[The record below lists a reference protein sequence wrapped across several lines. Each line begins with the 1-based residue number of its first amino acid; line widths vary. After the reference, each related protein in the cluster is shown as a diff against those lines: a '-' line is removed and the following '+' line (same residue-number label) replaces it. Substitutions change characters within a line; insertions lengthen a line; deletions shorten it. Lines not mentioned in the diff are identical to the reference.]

1 MAKKLTSSF
10 TIFIFAISLLGVSC
24 NPIALPIAFSRII
37 SPDSGPFE
45 AKRSFLNG
53 GGGWKPVIL
62 MNGEN
67 ENTATNQASDI
78 NSLDV
83 QALQTAEYANTFD
96 NEGLTTF
103 LYNKR
108 SFLKGDYWKPV
119 ILMDDANEKTSS
131 NQAYNT
137 NSLDVQALQAA
148 EYANTYDNEAA
159 KNFLYNKR
167 SFLKGDYWKP
177 VILMNGANEKTSSN
191 QAYNTN
197 SLDVQALQAAEY
209 ANTYDNE
216 AAKNFLYNK
225 RSFLKGDDWK
235 PVIFM
240 NGMSETT
247 AANQAANVNTLDI
260 QALQAAEFANT
271 YNNDYANTFLE
282 LTLDSSGMFDDYY
295 LNLLGWSNKNMV
307 EIGLDKSV
315 HLWNARTEEVKTLAF
330 TRSGISTISSLFW
343 SEDGDYF
350 VVGLNGD
357 IQIWDISSA
366 QNIRSM
372 SGHTTCKKE
381 KRTTDFSEFIES
393 EKGQPQSV
401 DDTIVKLVDRA
412 NNSTLLEDRRAAI
425 LGLKGLSRE
434 YRKEVGEKSLYALLK
449 ILNEDRADIDTSKAI
464 LEILKILYISVRFI
478 DEIIKDSSNIML
490 FLEILQEYDFYVRFN
505 NVQLLR
511 TLLAIRSDNLQ
522 DYILGA
528 PMGISRLMDLLDDKR
543 EIIRNEGLLLLTSL
557 TENNAEIQKIVAFEN
572 AFERLIEIIVEEDG
586 LNGGIIVQDCMQL
599 IINLL
604 RYNVSNQYHNSSKP
618 TEIDYLIQD
627 WNEQKIINTIVLLE
641 LMRMLVVPNNMNT
654 LTNQKV
660 MIQCGVFK
668 PVIELSLSSNA
679 PSAVKTHSL
688 YTLADLVHGNQ
699 ISQELLSKSVII
711 TKIPALPSLSTSS
724 LSTLSSSTITTQ
736 NTATG
741 NSNSFD
747 HQSYSYG
754 DDGSRSSF
762 NDSLPN
768 LPPRPAVLAL
778 ISVAVGAEYVES
790 YQTRAAATYA
800 FEAYTYNNISA
811 QLVLASTLTPPPDDN
826 PNSEIISVKPQSAG
840 SLLLSALLEWED
852 SEADPYVVW
861 FASVILSHI
870 LKDNERAKEIA
881 RKLIVE
887 DNQDVNND
895 VGNGNGTVFNSG
907 MVDGNVSDNTNGNNY
922 NSGNGNNGVINNDGY
937 GDGGSNEKHVTLLN
951 SVAKN
956 LMMATRQNADVRVL
970 IGYLC
975 LLCVWLWDSP
985 QCVKQFL
992 SDSAHLQTLITP
1004 ITQSSSVDA
1013 RVQGLCAFLLGICY
1027 HFNHISDSL
1036 VSRSTLQPILHNRIG
1051 VDQFINRITRLRES
1065 PHFKHASQY
1074 LQVFLEEE
1082 SIQRSVKSDPNAP
1095 QYSSNNKDLQNDL
1108 DSASMFSSLKEV
1120 IKAQEQEITQL
1131 KNLIKQFEEKL
1142 EIQTKSNEEVSLLKT
1157 QIDLLKSEKEKEK
1170 EKHQKLSKEQDDLLV
1185 CLADQDA
1192 TIKKYKT
1199 RLISLGEQ
1207 LTTKW
1212 FFNYHHYKSFKKR
1225 YYSSKKSSSEPVTL
1239 SFSKY
1244 DPLSNKSINLI
1255 PPLLIL
1261 HGLFGSKQNWKS
1273 LAKMFAQSLNTSV
1286 YALDLRNHG
1295 DSPHSSIVNYKIMSD
1310 DVAKFIIDHKLNQ
1323 AIIMGHSMGGKVAMA
1338 MALRQVPQVER
1349 LIVVDASPTNVRIS
1363 DEFAFYIDTM
1373 KKVENVGV
1381 IKQSKADEIMQDYIS
1396 NPSIRNFLLTNLKKD
1411 PDTGLYKF
1419 RIPLDILD
1427 DSLIY
1432 PTIETF
1438 FPNSIIAE
1446 VDAGHWVH
1454 AEKPLEFANIV
1465 TDFLKS

>member
-1 MAKKLTSSF
+1 MEFLSRGYKG
-10 TIFIFAISLLGVSC
+10 LLG
-24 NPIALPIAFSRII
+24 
-37 SPDSGPFE
+37 
-45 AKRSFLNG
+45 
-53 GGGWKPVIL
+53 
-62 MNGEN
+62 
-67 ENTATNQASDI
+67 
-78 NSLDV
+78 
-83 QALQTAEYANTFD
+83 
-96 NEGLTTF
+96 
-103 LYNKR
+103 
-108 SFLKGDYWKPV
+108 
-119 ILMDDANEKTSS
+119 
-131 NQAYNT
+131 
-137 NSLDVQALQAA
+137 
-148 EYANTYDNEAA
+148 
-159 KNFLYNKR
+159 
-167 SFLKGDYWKP
+167 
-177 VILMNGANEKTSSN
+177 
-191 QAYNTN
+191 
-197 SLDVQALQAAEY
+197 
-209 ANTYDNE
+209 
-216 AAKNFLYNK
+216 
-225 RSFLKGDDWK
+225 
-235 PVIFM
+235 
-240 NGMSETT
+240 
-247 AANQAANVNTLDI
+247 
-260 QALQAAEFANT
+260 
-271 YNNDYANTFLE
+271 
-282 LTLDSSGMFDDYY
+282 
-295 LNLLGWSNKNMV
+295 
-307 EIGLDKSV
+307 
-315 HLWNARTEEVKTLAF
+315 
-330 TRSGISTISSLFW
+330 
-343 SEDGDYF
+343 
-350 VVGLNGD
+350 
-357 IQIWDISSA
+357 
-366 QNIRSM
+366 
-372 SGHTTCKKE
+372 
-381 KRTTDFSEFIES
+381 

-668 PVIELSLSSNA
+668 PVIELALSSNA

-762 NDSLPN
+762 NDPLPN

-881 RKLIVE
+881 H
-887 DNQDVNND
+887 
-895 VGNGNGTVFNSG
+895 
-907 MVDGNVSDNTNGNNY
+907 
-922 NSGNGNNGVINNDGY
+922 
-937 GDGGSNEKHVTLLN
+937 GGSNEKHVTLLN
-951 SVAKN
+951 SIAKN

-1036 VSRSTLQPILHNRIG
+1036 ISRSTLQPILHNRIG

-1074 LQVFLEEE
+1074 LQVFLEEGAKGLPNLYFDYTFVEFLKDNYE

-1199 RLISLGEQ
+1199 RLISLGEE
-1207 LTTKW
+1207 
-1212 FFNYHHYKSFKKR
+1212 SRFKK
-1225 YYSSKKSSSEPVTL
+1225 Y
-1239 SFSKY
+1239 KY

-1295 DSPHSSIVNYKIMSD
+1295 DSPHSSIVNYEIMSD
-1310 DVAKFIIDHKLNQ
+1310 DVAKFITDHKLNQ

-1396 NPSIRNFLLTNLKKD
+1396 NPSIRHFLLTNLKKD

-1419 RIPLDILD
+1419 RIPLNILD
-1427 DSLIY
+1427 DSL
-1432 PTIETF
+1432 
-1438 FPNSIIAE
+1438 
-1446 VDAGHWVH
+1446 
-1454 AEKPLEFANIV
+1454 
-1465 TDFLKS
+1465 

>member
-1 MAKKLTSSF
+1 MEFLSRGYKG
-10 TIFIFAISLLGVSC
+10 LLG
-24 NPIALPIAFSRII
+24 
-37 SPDSGPFE
+37 
-45 AKRSFLNG
+45 
-53 GGGWKPVIL
+53 
-62 MNGEN
+62 
-67 ENTATNQASDI
+67 
-78 NSLDV
+78 
-83 QALQTAEYANTFD
+83 
-96 NEGLTTF
+96 
-103 LYNKR
+103 
-108 SFLKGDYWKPV
+108 
-119 ILMDDANEKTSS
+119 
-131 NQAYNT
+131 
-137 NSLDVQALQAA
+137 
-148 EYANTYDNEAA
+148 
-159 KNFLYNKR
+159 
-167 SFLKGDYWKP
+167 
-177 VILMNGANEKTSSN
+177 
-191 QAYNTN
+191 
-197 SLDVQALQAAEY
+197 
-209 ANTYDNE
+209 
-216 AAKNFLYNK
+216 
-225 RSFLKGDDWK
+225 
-235 PVIFM
+235 
-240 NGMSETT
+240 
-247 AANQAANVNTLDI
+247 
-260 QALQAAEFANT
+260 
-271 YNNDYANTFLE
+271 
-282 LTLDSSGMFDDYY
+282 
-295 LNLLGWSNKNMV
+295 
-307 EIGLDKSV
+307 
-315 HLWNARTEEVKTLAF
+315 
-330 TRSGISTISSLFW
+330 
-343 SEDGDYF
+343 
-350 VVGLNGD
+350 
-357 IQIWDISSA
+357 
-366 QNIRSM
+366 
-372 SGHTTCKKE
+372 
-381 KRTTDFSEFIES
+381 

-604 RYNVSNQYHNSSKP
+604 RYNVSNQNFFRETSCIQRITSFLNFDNQYHNSSKP

-668 PVIELSLSSNA
+668 PVIELALSSNA

-762 NDSLPN
+762 NDPLPN

-881 RKLIVE
+881 H
-887 DNQDVNND
+887 
-895 VGNGNGTVFNSG
+895 
-907 MVDGNVSDNTNGNNY
+907 
-922 NSGNGNNGVINNDGY
+922 
-937 GDGGSNEKHVTLLN
+937 GGSNEKHVTLLN
-951 SVAKN
+951 SIAKN

-1036 VSRSTLQPILHNRIG
+1036 ISRSTLQPILHNRIG

-1199 RLISLGEQ
+1199 RLI
-1207 LTTKW
+1207 K
-1212 FFNYHHYKSFKKR
+1212 
-1225 YYSSKKSSSEPVTL
+1225 
-1239 SFSKY
+1239 
-1244 DPLSNKSINLI
+1244 
-1255 PPLLIL
+1255 
-1261 HGLFGSKQNWKS
+1261 
-1273 LAKMFAQSLNTSV
+1273 
-1286 YALDLRNHG
+1286 
-1295 DSPHSSIVNYKIMSD
+1295 
-1310 DVAKFIIDHKLNQ
+1310 
-1323 AIIMGHSMGGKVAMA
+1323 
-1338 MALRQVPQVER
+1338 
-1349 LIVVDASPTNVRIS
+1349 
-1363 DEFAFYIDTM
+1363 EF
-1373 KKVENVGV
+1373 
-1381 IKQSKADEIMQDYIS
+1381 
-1396 NPSIRNFLLTNLKKD
+1396 
-1411 PDTGLYKF
+1411 
-1419 RIPLDILD
+1419 
-1427 DSLIY
+1427 
-1432 PTIETF
+1432 
-1438 FPNSIIAE
+1438 SIIR
-1446 VDAGHWVH
+1446 
-1454 AEKPLEFANIV
+1454 AN
-1465 TDFLKS
+1465 

>member
-1 MAKKLTSSF
+1 MEFLSRGYKG
-10 TIFIFAISLLGVSC
+10 LLG
-24 NPIALPIAFSRII
+24 
-37 SPDSGPFE
+37 
-45 AKRSFLNG
+45 
-53 GGGWKPVIL
+53 
-62 MNGEN
+62 
-67 ENTATNQASDI
+67 
-78 NSLDV
+78 
-83 QALQTAEYANTFD
+83 
-96 NEGLTTF
+96 
-103 LYNKR
+103 
-108 SFLKGDYWKPV
+108 
-119 ILMDDANEKTSS
+119 
-131 NQAYNT
+131 
-137 NSLDVQALQAA
+137 
-148 EYANTYDNEAA
+148 
-159 KNFLYNKR
+159 
-167 SFLKGDYWKP
+167 
-177 VILMNGANEKTSSN
+177 
-191 QAYNTN
+191 
-197 SLDVQALQAAEY
+197 
-209 ANTYDNE
+209 
-216 AAKNFLYNK
+216 
-225 RSFLKGDDWK
+225 
-235 PVIFM
+235 
-240 NGMSETT
+240 
-247 AANQAANVNTLDI
+247 
-260 QALQAAEFANT
+260 
-271 YNNDYANTFLE
+271 
-282 LTLDSSGMFDDYY
+282 
-295 LNLLGWSNKNMV
+295 
-307 EIGLDKSV
+307 
-315 HLWNARTEEVKTLAF
+315 
-330 TRSGISTISSLFW
+330 
-343 SEDGDYF
+343 
-350 VVGLNGD
+350 
-357 IQIWDISSA
+357 
-366 QNIRSM
+366 
-372 SGHTTCKKE
+372 
-381 KRTTDFSEFIES
+381 

-668 PVIELSLSSNA
+668 PVIELALSSNA

-762 NDSLPN
+762 NDPLPN

-881 RKLIVE
+881 H
-887 DNQDVNND
+887 
-895 VGNGNGTVFNSG
+895 
-907 MVDGNVSDNTNGNNY
+907 
-922 NSGNGNNGVINNDGY
+922 
-937 GDGGSNEKHVTLLN
+937 GGSNEKHVTLLN
-951 SVAKN
+951 SIAKN

-1036 VSRSTLQPILHNRIG
+1036 ISRSTLQPILHNRIG

-1170 EKHQKLSKEQDDLLV
+1170 EKHQKLSKEQDDLL
-1185 CLADQDA
+1185 D
-1192 TIKKYKT
+1192 
-1199 RLISLGEQ
+1199 GEEEEKEDVAV

-1295 DSPHSSIVNYKIMSD
+1295 DSPHSSIVNYEIMSD
-1310 DVAKFIIDHKLNQ
+1310 DVAKFITDHKLNQ

-1396 NPSIRNFLLTNLKKD
+1396 NPSIRHFLLTNLKKD

-1419 RIPLDILD
+1419 RIPLNILD

-1446 VDAGHWVH
+1446 FMLRNLWS
-1454 AEKPLEFANIV
+1454 LQI
-1465 TDFLKS
+1465 S

>member
-1 MAKKLTSSF
+1 MEFLSRGYKG
-10 TIFIFAISLLGVSC
+10 LLG
-24 NPIALPIAFSRII
+24 
-37 SPDSGPFE
+37 
-45 AKRSFLNG
+45 
-53 GGGWKPVIL
+53 
-62 MNGEN
+62 
-67 ENTATNQASDI
+67 
-78 NSLDV
+78 
-83 QALQTAEYANTFD
+83 
-96 NEGLTTF
+96 
-103 LYNKR
+103 
-108 SFLKGDYWKPV
+108 
-119 ILMDDANEKTSS
+119 
-131 NQAYNT
+131 
-137 NSLDVQALQAA
+137 
-148 EYANTYDNEAA
+148 
-159 KNFLYNKR
+159 
-167 SFLKGDYWKP
+167 
-177 VILMNGANEKTSSN
+177 
-191 QAYNTN
+191 
-197 SLDVQALQAAEY
+197 
-209 ANTYDNE
+209 
-216 AAKNFLYNK
+216 
-225 RSFLKGDDWK
+225 
-235 PVIFM
+235 
-240 NGMSETT
+240 
-247 AANQAANVNTLDI
+247 
-260 QALQAAEFANT
+260 
-271 YNNDYANTFLE
+271 
-282 LTLDSSGMFDDYY
+282 
-295 LNLLGWSNKNMV
+295 
-307 EIGLDKSV
+307 
-315 HLWNARTEEVKTLAF
+315 
-330 TRSGISTISSLFW
+330 
-343 SEDGDYF
+343 
-350 VVGLNGD
+350 
-357 IQIWDISSA
+357 
-366 QNIRSM
+366 
-372 SGHTTCKKE
+372 
-381 KRTTDFSEFIES
+381 

-668 PVIELSLSSNA
+668 PVIELALSSNA

-762 NDSLPN
+762 NDPLPN

-881 RKLIVE
+881 
-887 DNQDVNND
+887 
-895 VGNGNGTVFNSG
+895 
-907 MVDGNVSDNTNGNNY
+907 
-922 NSGNGNNGVINNDGY
+922 
-937 GDGGSNEKHVTLLN
+937 H
-951 SVAKN
+951 
-956 LMMATRQNADVRVL
+956 VRVL

-1036 VSRSTLQPILHNRIG
+1036 ISRSTLQPILHNRIG

-1170 EKHQKLSKEQDDLLV
+1170 EKHQKLSKEQDDLL
-1185 CLADQDA
+1185 
-1192 TIKKYKT
+1192 
-1199 RLISLGEQ
+1199 

-1295 DSPHSSIVNYKIMSD
+1295 DSPHSSIVNYEIMSD
-1310 DVAKFIIDHKLNQ
+1310 DVAKFITDHKLNQ

-1396 NPSIRNFLLTNLKKD
+1396 NPSIRHFLLTNLKKD

-1419 RIPLDILD
+1419 RIPLNILD

-1446 VDAGHWVH
+1446 FMLRNLWS
-1454 AEKPLEFANIV
+1454 LQI
-1465 TDFLKS
+1465 S

>member
-1 MAKKLTSSF
+1 MEFLSRGYKG
-10 TIFIFAISLLGVSC
+10 LLG
-24 NPIALPIAFSRII
+24 
-37 SPDSGPFE
+37 
-45 AKRSFLNG
+45 
-53 GGGWKPVIL
+53 
-62 MNGEN
+62 
-67 ENTATNQASDI
+67 
-78 NSLDV
+78 
-83 QALQTAEYANTFD
+83 
-96 NEGLTTF
+96 
-103 LYNKR
+103 
-108 SFLKGDYWKPV
+108 
-119 ILMDDANEKTSS
+119 
-131 NQAYNT
+131 
-137 NSLDVQALQAA
+137 
-148 EYANTYDNEAA
+148 
-159 KNFLYNKR
+159 
-167 SFLKGDYWKP
+167 
-177 VILMNGANEKTSSN
+177 
-191 QAYNTN
+191 
-197 SLDVQALQAAEY
+197 
-209 ANTYDNE
+209 
-216 AAKNFLYNK
+216 
-225 RSFLKGDDWK
+225 
-235 PVIFM
+235 
-240 NGMSETT
+240 
-247 AANQAANVNTLDI
+247 
-260 QALQAAEFANT
+260 
-271 YNNDYANTFLE
+271 
-282 LTLDSSGMFDDYY
+282 
-295 LNLLGWSNKNMV
+295 
-307 EIGLDKSV
+307 
-315 HLWNARTEEVKTLAF
+315 
-330 TRSGISTISSLFW
+330 
-343 SEDGDYF
+343 
-350 VVGLNGD
+350 
-357 IQIWDISSA
+357 
-366 QNIRSM
+366 
-372 SGHTTCKKE
+372 
-381 KRTTDFSEFIES
+381 

-668 PVIELSLSSNA
+668 PVIELALSSNA

-762 NDSLPN
+762 NDPLPN

-887 DNQDVNND
+887 DNQD
-895 VGNGNGTVFNSG
+895 
-907 MVDGNVSDNTNGNNY
+907 
-922 NSGNGNNGVINNDGY
+922 
-937 GDGGSNEKHVTLLN
+937 
-951 SVAKN
+951 
-956 LMMATRQNADVRVL
+956 
-970 IGYLC
+970 
-975 LLCVWLWDSP
+975 
-985 QCVKQFL
+985 
-992 SDSAHLQTLITP
+992 LITP

-1036 VSRSTLQPILHNRIG
+1036 ISRSTLQPILHNRIG

-1074 LQVFLEEE
+1074 LQVFLEEGAKGLPNLYFDYTFVEFLKDNYE

-1199 RLISLGEQ
+1199 RLISLGEE
-1207 LTTKW
+1207 
-1212 FFNYHHYKSFKKR
+1212 SRFKK
-1225 YYSSKKSSSEPVTL
+1225 Y
-1239 SFSKY
+1239 KY

-1295 DSPHSSIVNYKIMSD
+1295 DSPHSSIVNYEIMSD
-1310 DVAKFIIDHKLNQ
+1310 DVAKFITDHKLNQ

-1396 NPSIRNFLLTNLKKD
+1396 NPSIRHFLLTNLKKD

-1419 RIPLDILD
+1419 RIPLNILD
-1427 DSLIY
+1427 DSL
-1432 PTIETF
+1432 
-1438 FPNSIIAE
+1438 
-1446 VDAGHWVH
+1446 
-1454 AEKPLEFANIV
+1454 
-1465 TDFLKS
+1465 